1 MRIYREAEAI
11 YRNPEGDAAEVVA
24 AVRAARMGLRAKG
37 PGLFQV
43 SASDDFLDCWKRWI
57 DCEFR
62 VYHAPQLAVVHAVA
76 LEEGAMEVAELDR
89 DYGECLGRVCGPER
103 VEASLRLGED
113 VLDALQGAKSVRLV
127 SRLAKSVGAGKMAGH
142 FATLIGCHA
151 AVLNVAL
158 AHAVISLAFHEWKLG
173 GGGARLPK
181 GRGEE
186 AGFGFDAEDA
196 GLSDVVAEVIR
207 GKSGREG
214 VVACA

>member
-1 MRIYREAEAI
+1 M
-11 YRNPEGDAAEVVA
+11 
-24 AVRAARMGLRAKG
+24 
-37 PGLFQV
+37 FQV

-57 DCEFR
+57 DGEFR
-62 VYHAPQLAVVHAVA
+62 VYHAPQLAAVHAVA

-173 GGGARLPK
+173 GGGARLPE